1 MLKARAFPAGRA
13 GLTLIELMIVVV
25 LLSLVAAGIVAVLL
39 RQQKFY
45 RGTVDLMG
53 TRQQI
58 REIAAVL
65 PADLRG
71 ISSVG
76 GDIYAMSDSAIEFRS
91 VFGGSVVCVSNVAA
105 SWVSTPPITLVRGS
119 AFTAWS
125 GTPLAH
131 DSVAIYDNGATTKAA
146 DDLWRFHELVAVAV
160 QNGSSVYC
168 PTTSGLVQAA
178 DISPLNKMYQLLITP
193 APSATIAVGAAMRFF
208 RRVHYRLYLAA
219 DGNWYLGYFSCKN
232 GQSPVCNPVQ
242 PIGGPYNAYAAPGA
256 GTSGVQFSY
265 FDSTGVAL
273 DPTLAA
279 SRTAVARIRLVIR
292 GTGQSLGSLSGM
304 GFQTFKDSL
313 MVDVGLRNRL

>member
-1 MLKARAFPAGRA
+1 MLRARAVPTGRA
-13 GLTLIELMIVVV
+13 GLTLVELMIVVV
-25 LLSLVAAGIVAVLL
+25 LLSLVGAALVAVLL

-45 RGTVDLMG
+45 RGTTDLMG
-53 TRQQI
+53 TRQQM

-76 GDIYAMSDSAIEFRS
+76 GDIYTMSDSAIEFRS
-91 VFGGSVVCVSNVAA
+91 VFGGSVVCVTSPAA
-105 SWVSTPPITLVRGS
+105 SWVSTPPITVVRGS
-119 AFTAWS
+119 QFTSWS
-125 GTPLAH
+125 TTPTAH
-131 DSVAIYDNGATTKAA
+131 DSVAIYDNGATPKAS
-146 DDLWRFHELVAVAV
+146 DDLWRFYDLAAVAV

-168 PTTSGLVQAA
+168 PTTSGLVQSA
-178 DISPLNKMYQLLITP
+178 DISPLNKMYQLLLSP
-193 APSATIAVGAAMRFF
+193 APSATIAVGAAIRFF
-208 RRVHYRLYLAA
+208 RRVHYDLYKAA
-219 DGNWYLGYFSCKN
+219 DGNWYLGYYSCKSS
-232 GQSPVCNPVQ
+232 QSPNCNAVQ
-242 PIGGPYNAYAAPGA
+242 PIGGPFNGYAAPGV

-279 SRTAVARIRLVIR
+279 SRTAVARIRLVVR

-313 MVDVGLRNRL
+313 LVDVGLRNRL